1 MGRHPRR
8 PLTGKK
14 NKEINGKEVS
24 GVNNAEEEKHAS
36 IVQVDPEAIIE
47 RLLQNSHKIKELM
60 QQYSLSEE

>member
-1 MGRHPRR
+1 M
-8 PLTGKK
+8 
-14 NKEINGKEVS
+14 
-24 GVNNAEEEKHAS
+24 NNAEEEKHAS